1 MPGGDRT
8 GPRGMG
14 PRTGHAA
21 GFCAGFQQPGYMNP
35 VPGRGAGRG
44 GGCFGG
50 GGRGRRNW
58 FYATGLPGWARSP
71 GGYDTPA
78 IPGVPS
84 ESQALKGQ
92 AELLQ
97 SQLDLVNQRINE
109 LEAKTNK

>member
-14 PRTGHAA
+14 PRTGRAA

-50 GGRGRRNW
+50 GGHGRRNW
-58 FYATGLPGWARSP
+58 FYATGLPGRAR
-71 GGYDTPA
+71 GACGYTTPA
-78 IPGVPS
+78 MPGVPS

>member
-14 PRTGHAA
+14 PRTGRAA

-35 VPGRGAGRG
+35 VPGRGVGRG

-58 FYATGLPGWARSP
+58 FYATGLPGWARGA

-78 IPGVPS
+78 MPGVPS
-84 ESQALKGQ
+84 ESRTLKGQ

>member
-1 MPGGDRT
+1 
-8 GPRGMG
+8 MG
-14 PRTGHAA
+14 PRTGRAA

-35 VPGRGAGRG
+35 VPGRGG
-44 GGCFGG
+44 GGH
-50 GGRGRRNW
+50 GRRNW
-58 FYATGLPGWARSP
+58 FYATGLPGRAR
-71 GGYDTPA
+71 GACGYTTPA
-78 IPGVPS
+78 MPGVPS